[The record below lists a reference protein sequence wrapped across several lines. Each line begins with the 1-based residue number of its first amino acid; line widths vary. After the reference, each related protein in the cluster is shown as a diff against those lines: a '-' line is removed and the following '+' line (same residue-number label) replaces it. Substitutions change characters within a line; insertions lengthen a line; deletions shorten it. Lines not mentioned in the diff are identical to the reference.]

1 MNKKNQI
8 MEVDEIFVSI
18 NGETSHSGSPTI
30 FVRLFGCNVHCVYCD
45 TPQRKSP
52 SEMYIEDI
60 IKKVTELSN
69 KYGVYDVC
77 ITGGEPLR
85 QESIY
90 DLAEMLVEAGHTV
103 YIETNGLIFIKQVP
117 NRNYHFIMDIKVP
130 SAGLGDVSYITH
142 QNLLNLK
149 EGDEVKIVFGNEADV
164 MYAFYILRG
173 ICKLRE
179 ETRLSFPIYLSPLY
193 GTSNSILRRVI
204 DWVVE
209 TPLIT
214 FIDKTNI
221 HFQTQLHKVF
231 DVK

>member
-1 MNKKNQI
+1 MDNIMNKI

-30 FVRLFGCNVHCVYCD
+30 FVRLFGCNVHCAYCD

-52 SEMYIEDI
+52 SEMYIGDI
-60 IKKVTELSN
+60 IARVKALSD

-85 QESIY
+85 QASIY
-90 DLAEMLVEAGHTV
+90 ALAEMIVEAGYTV
-103 YIETNGLIFIKQVP
+103 YIETNGLILIKQVP
-117 NRNYHFIMDIKVP
+117 NRSYHFIMDIKIP
-130 SAGLGDVSYITH
+130 SAGLGDISYITH

-149 EGDEVKIVFGNEADV
+149 DGDEVKIVFGNEADV
-164 MYAFYILRG
+164 MYAFFVLRG
-173 ICKLRE
+173 VCKLRK
-179 ETRLSFPIYLSPLY
+179 ETRLSFPVYLSPLY
-193 GTSNSILRRVI
+193 GTDNSIIRNVI
-204 DWVVE
+204 DWIVE
-209 TPLIT
+209 TPIN

-231 DVK
+231 NVK